1 MNRSRNAIV
10 IMKIVCIAKVLIG
23 QTYAKTE
30 KNTTPSEHLKNNKK
44 TNKSETKSIVLTYII
59 SDFPFKKEFIWCRL
73 DDFNVI

>member
-10 IMKIVCIAKVLIG
+10 IMKIVCIAKVIIG

-44 TNKSETKSIVLTYII
+44 QINQ
-59 SDFPFKKEFIWCRL
+59 RQ
-73 DDFNVI
+73 NQ